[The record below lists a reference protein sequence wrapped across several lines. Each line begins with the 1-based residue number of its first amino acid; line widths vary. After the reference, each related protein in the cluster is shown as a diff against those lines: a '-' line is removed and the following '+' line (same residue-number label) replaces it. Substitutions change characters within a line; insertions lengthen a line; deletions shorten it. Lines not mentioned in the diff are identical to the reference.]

1 LWLPKL
7 RSNQPVV
14 EVYLALN
21 DPHSFML
28 VQVLPELAD
37 RFSVKF
43 DLFLIYENVP
53 GVTIDPKLMRQ
64 WALKDANYIAT
75 QYSLTHVDK
84 LPNSRA
90 LLTGQQLWQLT
101 PKTLANAVDI
111 FQKTW
116 FDQFD
121 DYYDA
126 STPVINFQI
135 KNQQRLIHKGH
146 YLPAAMLFAGNW
158 FIGIDRLAHLER
170 QLNTLKLNKSTKA
183 NKNDDVKFDVNAL
196 VFEPK
201 RKMKSKDE
209 CQVYISLRSPYSYL
223 GFIKAKRLAQ
233 HYHMPLKIR
242 PLVPLMMR
250 GFHLTSNKQKYI
262 IDDATREAQQA
273 NIPFSA
279 TTCLTEQGIIN
290 CYQVFA
296 YAEHQGK
303 AIDYIEAVFEAIYVN
318 NIDLALLVNLKD
330 ICRILELDYQQALV
344 YGESHDWQQWSDV
357 NQTALDKIGLWGVP
371 CFSYQDTHCWGQDR
385 LAQIEQAII
394 SS

>member
-1 LWLPKL
+1 
-7 RSNQPVV
+7 
-14 EVYLALN
+14 
-21 DPHSFML
+21 ML
-28 VQVLPELAD
+28 VQVLPELAE

-43 DLFLIYENVP
+43 ELFLIYESVP
-53 GVTIDPKLMRQ
+53 GVTIEPKLMRQ
-64 WALKDANYIAT
+64 WSLKDANYIAT
-75 QYSLTHVDK
+75 QYGLTKVDK

-146 YLPAAMLFAGNW
+146 YLPAAMFFAGNW

-170 QLNTLKLNKSTKA
+170 RLNTLQLNKSMNENSDSPVRYSA
-183 NKNDDVKFDVNAL
+183 NAL
-196 VFEPK
+196 TFEK
-201 RKMKSKDE
+201 RVNEQLIDE
-209 CQVYISLRSPYSYL
+209 CQIFISLRSPYSYL
-223 GFIKAKRLAQ
+223 GFIKAKRLAN
-233 HYHMPLKIR
+233 HYQVSLKIR

-250 GFHLTSNKQKYI
+250 GLRLTNNKQKYI
-262 IDDATREAQQA
+262 IDDAIREALQA
-273 NIPFSA
+273 DIPFSA
-279 TTCLTEQGIIN
+279 TTCLTEKGIIN

-296 YAEHQGK
+296 YAEQQGK
-303 AIDYIEAVFEAIYVN
+303 SSDYIEAIFKAIYVN
-318 NIDLALLVNLKD
+318 NIDLAILTNLQS
-330 ICRILELDYQQALV
+330 ICQTLDLDYQQALL

-357 NQTALDKIGLWGVP
+357 NQTALDEIGLWGVP
-371 CFSYQDTHCWGQDR
+371 CFSYQDTNCWGQDR

-394 SS
+394 SSKVAAS